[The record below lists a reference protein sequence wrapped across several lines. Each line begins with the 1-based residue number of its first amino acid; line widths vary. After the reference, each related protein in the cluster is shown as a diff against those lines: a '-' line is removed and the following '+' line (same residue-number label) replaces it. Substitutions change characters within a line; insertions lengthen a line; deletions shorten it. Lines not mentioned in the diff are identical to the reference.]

1 MSSYNRADMVCFH
14 GDSRVELAGG
24 KAKKA
29 CEVMAG
35 DAIASGGIVKCVVK
49 TVIKDSHCELVRLP
63 SGLLIT
69 AWHPVKVHGE
79 WCFPADI
86 GVLHDVP
93 CDAVYSY
100 VIEKASSA
108 PATDNVWP
116 YEAEVIVNGTICA
129 TLGHGI
135 VGKEKISHPFFGT
148 AAVVDALRQCE
159 GWERGRV
166 TFWSNITNQD
176 SFLLR
181 DSVTSLVTG
190 LDRARAVNIDR

>member
-1 MSSYNRADMVCFH
+1 M
-14 GDSRVELAGG
+14 
-24 KAKKA
+24 K
-29 CEVMAG
+29 
-35 DAIASGGIVKCVVK
+35 
-49 TVIKDSHCELVRLP
+49 
-63 SGLLIT
+63 
-69 AWHPVKVHGE
+69 
-79 WCFPADI
+79 

-100 VIEKASSA
+100 VIEKASST